1 MLPST
6 YQIATFPPIFGMHYS
21 SQFLGQMLYL
31 VRRDTNSLCLQIIMK
46 ALLSARARQLMA
58 VQLKCVP

>member
-6 YQIATFPPIFGMHYS
+6 YQIATFPPIFGMHCS

-31 VRRDTNSLCLQIIMK
+31 VRRDTNSWCLQIIMK
-46 ALLSARARQLMA
+46 ALLSARQDN
-58 VQLKCVP
+58 